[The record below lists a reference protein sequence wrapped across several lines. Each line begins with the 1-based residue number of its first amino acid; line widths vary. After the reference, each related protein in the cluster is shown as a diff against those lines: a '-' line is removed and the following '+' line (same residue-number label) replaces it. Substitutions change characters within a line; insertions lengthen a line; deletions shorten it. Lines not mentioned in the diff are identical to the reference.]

1 MARTGRVVGA
11 CVCASVTVLALGA
24 SAVSASSVR
33 HADRLP
39 RASGNPAVIAFYRK
53 VVAATHA
60 ATAEASYFSVTDSLA
75 QVKVNP
81 NGSYSWFQF
90 DPPKPGFAPARGV
103 VWVVATAGRV
113 RFVTESLAY
122 GGVGTTFGP
131 FGIVLTSRGAV
142 LLGGNAFPMVASA
155 PSATP
160 GFQPCEGT
168 PTGAVDVGGWTKVG
182 GPSGYGLYGDFLTMH
197 RAGGAE
203 IVTSTYPWGS
213 KGQRA
218 TEVDTVSLTTHLPV
232 RSVMHVSA
240 VPGIPAYTLAYRNVW
255 YHSRVLPP
263 TSDGVCVTYL
273 KPAS

>member
-11 CVCASVTVLALGA
+11 CVCASVIALALGA

-33 HADRLP
+33 RAGRSP

-53 VVAATHA
+53 VVAATRA
-60 ATAEASYFSVTDSLA
+60 ATAEASFFSATDSLA

-81 NGSYSWFQF
+81 NGSYSWFQY
-90 DPPKPGFAPARGV
+90 DPPKPGFVPAKGV

-122 GGVGTTFGP
+122 GRVGTAFGP
-131 FGIVLTSRGAV
+131 FGIVLTSRGEV
-142 LLGGNAFPMVASA
+142 LLGGNAFPTVPSAS
-155 PSATP
+155 SATP
-160 GFQPCEGT
+160 GPRPCEGT
-168 PTGAVDVGGWTKVG
+168 TTGPVDVGGWTKVG
-182 GPSGYGLYGDFLTMH
+182 GPSGYGLYGDFLSMH

-213 KGQRA
+213 KGQRV
-218 TEVDTVSLTTHLPV
+218 TEVDTISLTTHLPV

-240 VPGIPAYTLAYRNVW
+240 APGIPAYTLAYRDVW
-255 YHSRVLPP
+255 YRSRVLPP
-263 TSDGVCVTYL
+263 TSNGVCATYL
-273 KPAS
+273 RPAS